1 MDDTG
6 WQAAAGLSRQTIPV
20 GARRRGRKV
29 LRVGIRM
36 MIRCSTLCMASW
48 TGAVA
53 GAAELTR
60 NSNAALTSDTGNP
73 NVARGVALS
82 RLTGDELASRR
93 NAAITIGMEDTAIL
107 ERLAAIV
114 GPRGVTTDADELAP
128 WLTDWRGRVTG
139 QAIAL
144 VSPKTAEQVQAIVTL
159 ASEAGVVLVP
169 QGGNTGMVAGGIP
182 GSEGRTILL
191 SLRKMNAI
199 RSIDPDDNSMTV
211 EAGVILSTVHRAAEE
226 HGRRFPLSLGAKDSA
241 TVGGLIATNAGG
253 TQVLRFGS
261 MRALTLGVEAVLPD
275 GSLFEGL
282 STLRKDNRGYDLRQL
297 LAGSEGT
304 LGVIT
309 AASLKLV
316 PAAPHRIVAWLGLES
331 ADKALG
337 MLRMLEGELGDA
349 VESFELIPDA
359 ALALVL
365 EHIPDTRAPL
375 AETYRWNVL
384 VEVRTAHDPADL
396 RTRTEH
402 ALAAALNEQLI
413 ADAALAESEGQAEA
427 FWKLREVI
435 SVAERADGMAAKHDV
450 SVPVSAMPAFI
461 ESASAA
467 VEAKFVGSRV
477 IAFGHLGDGNV
488 HFNVRAPAGTD
499 DKAWFAETANAVTRF
514 VHDMTRNTGG
524 SLSAEHGI
532 GQLKLAE
539 FERLVD
545 PARLKAM
552 QAIKRALDPQ
562 GIMNPGKL
570 VPLANLP
577 KNP

>member
-1 MDDTG
+1 MDDGT
-6 WQAAAGLSRQTIPV
+6 
-20 GARRRGRKV
+20 
-29 LRVGIRM
+29 
-36 MIRCSTLCMASW
+36 
-48 TGAVA
+48 
-53 GAAELTR
+53 
-60 NSNAALTSDTGNP
+60 
-73 NVARGVALS
+73 
-82 RLTGDELASRR
+82 
-93 NAAITIGMEDTAIL
+93 IL

-114 GPRGVTTDADELAP
+114 GPRGLTVDSEDLAP

-144 VSPKTAEQVQAIVTL
+144 VSPDNREQVQAIVKL
-159 ASEAGVVLVP
+159 AGEASVAIVP
-169 QGGNTGMVAGGIP
+169 QGGNTGMVAGGVP
-182 GSEGRTILL
+182 CPDDRAILL
-191 SLRKMNAI
+191 SLRKMNAL

-211 EAGVILSTVHRAAEE
+211 EAGVILSAVHDAAEE

-282 STLRKDNRGYDLRQL
+282 STLRKDNRGYDIRQL

-316 PAAPHRIVAWLGLES
+316 PAAPHRVVAWLGLES
-331 ADKALG
+331 AQSALSMLRTLEAALG
-337 MLRMLEGELGDA
+337 DK
-349 VESFELIPDA
+349 VESFELVPDA

-365 EHIPDTRAPL
+365 KHISDTCAPL
-375 AETYRWNVL
+375 TATHRWHVL
-384 VEVRTAHDPADL
+384 VELRTANDLADL
-396 RTRTEH
+396 RTRFEH
-402 ALAAALNEQLI
+402 ALAKALDDGLI
-413 ADAALAESEGQAEA
+413 ADAVLAESEGQAAA

-435 SVAERADGMAAKHDV
+435 SEAERVDGMAAKHDV
-450 SVPVSAMPAFI
+450 SVPVSAMPDFI
-461 ESASAA
+461 ETARTA
-467 VEAKFVGSRV
+467 VEAQFSGARV

-488 HFNVRAPAGTD
+488 HFNVRAPAGSD
-499 DKAWFAETANAVTRF
+499 DKAWFVETADAVSRF
-514 VHDMTRNTGG
+514 VHDMTRDAGG

-545 PARLKAM
+545 PARLAAM
-552 QAIKRALDPQ
+552 QAIKLALDPQ

-570 VPLANLP
+570 VPLANP
-577 KNP
+577 AKNP